1 MWFICALITTIA
13 WGVADLFYKKGAD
26 EKDRYSHLKTSMIV
40 GFIMG
45 GHAIATILI
54 TGLDYNPVNLIK
66 YLPVSAMYIL
76 SMTVGYF
83 GLRYLELSISSPIQN
98 SSGAVC
104 CILCLIVLGQGFA
117 DGIEDAQTA
126 ATVTLLTTIAILLIC
141 LGVFVLGLL
150 ERMELKRERMSKPES
165 DLMAEEKYR
174 VGLVAFM
181 MPILYCIIDA
191 MGTFFDAYYLDDFEQ
206 TPLVDVTEET
216 LENVA
221 NVSYELT
228 FFACGLV
235 ILIFILVKQY
245 KERRK
250 VTNPA
255 AVSEAENG
263 NTEALLV
270 PMRLRDQSARI
281 LAALFET
288 AGQATYVY
296 AMSGNG
302 VVAAPMI
309 ASYSIV
315 SLILSR
321 IFLKEKLS
329 RKQYLAVVAVIVGI
343 ALLGITEGL
352 AE

>member
-26 EKDRYSHLKTSMIV
+26 ENDRYSHLKTSMIV

-117 DGIEDAQTA
+117 DGIEDPKTA
-126 ATVTLLTTIAILLIC
+126 STVTLLTTIAILLIC
-141 LGVFVLGLL
+141 LGVFFLGLL
-150 ERMELKRERMSKPES
+150 ERLELKRERMSRPEA
-165 DLMAEEKYR
+165 DKIADEKYR

-191 MGTFFDAYYLDDFEQ
+191 MGTFFDAYYLDDFEA
-206 TPLVDVTEET
+206 TPLVDVTEDT

-228 FFACGLV
+228 FLFCGLV
-235 ILIFILVKQY
+235 ILVFILVKQA
-245 KERRK
+245 KARK
-250 VTNPA
+250 YMETSGDDSA
-255 AVSEAENG
+255 
-263 NTEALLV
+263 TLV
-270 PMRLRDQSARI
+270 PLRLRDQKSRI
-281 LAALFET
+281 FAALFET

-321 IFLKEKLS
+321 IFLKEKLT
-329 RKQYLAVVAVIVGI
+329 RRQYYAVVAVLIGI